1 MVRVSEQLLFTT
13 MANDKDVGA
22 IAFINQDGEER
33 IVKFQ
38 KGEKVSVTEEEK
50 AVVLLGNNEVI
61 DGEPA
66 RVESLEVV
74 RSVMKKPI
82 EEVIPCW
89 SGVLLYSFEVMR
101 LYRAASNGMLNIGKE
116 LKMWRITEKKRQ
128 TCVPILM
135 MDLPPM
141 REGLLNGIN
150 IGAIHCLM

>member
-38 KGEKVSVTEEEK
+38 KGEKVSVTEEEE

-66 RVESLEVV
+66 RVEH
-74 RSVMKKPI
+74 
-82 EEVIPCW
+82 
-89 SGVLLYSFEVMR
+89 
-101 LYRAASNGMLNIGKE
+101 
-116 LKMWRITEKKRQ
+116 Q
-128 TCVPILM
+128 T
-135 MDLPPM
+135 
-141 REGLLNGIN
+141 NFQK
-150 IGAIHCLM
+150 